1 MKVKEIAKLFGM
13 NVDTLVS
20 ISGYSKQG
28 FFDVIKNKCNRD
40 NKRFNEFIELMQ
52 FISMHIFAED
62 KAEARIQYN
71 IRKKLLKQLV
81 KKERAGGNND
91 D

>member
-28 FFDVIKNKCNRD
+28 LYDVIENKYNRD

-52 FISMHIFAED
+52 FISMHIYKED
-62 KAEARIQYN
+62 IAEAKIQYN
-71 IRKKLLKQLV
+71 LRKKLLEQL
-81 KKERAGGNND
+81 KSGC
-91 D
+91 

>member
-28 FFDVIKNKCNRD
+28 LYDVIENKYNRD

-62 KAEARIQYN
+62 KAEAKIQYN
-71 IRKKLLKQLV
+71 LRKKLLEQL
-81 KKERAGGNND
+81 KSGC
-91 D
+91 

>member
-28 FFDVIKNKCNRD
+28 LYDVIKNKCNRD

-71 IRKKLLKQLV
+71 IREKVLEQLV
-81 KKERAGGNND
+81 KKEKVGGKND
-91 D
+91 